1 MRSVCDSSRLF
12 LGGEGV
18 SNVKSMTGF
27 GKRESLCQDTMVGV
41 EVRAVNHRFCEI
53 SVRLPRLVS
62 DIELSLKE
70 LVKQVCARG
79 RVDVTVTLNGAG
91 GAGRTIHMD
100 HAVAKRYYQA
110 LQALQKEFHLG
121 GTIDVNVLAG
131 FRDIFSS
138 NEEPVSVE
146 GLSKMIL
153 GLTRQALQD
162 LEKMRQK
169 EGTALKR
176 DLTARIQAMA
186 VRVRTIADQVPLA
199 VEGYA
204 ERLRARVTRLLSGE
218 SVNLDRIAQEAVLF
232 AEKSDVTEEVTRL
245 ASHFSQFR
253 SALKEKGPI
262 GKRLDFLLQ
271 EMGREVNTI
280 GSKAND
286 TDISKHVVELKSELE
301 KVREQVQ
308 NIE

>member
-1 MRSVCDSSRLF
+1 
-12 LGGEGV
+12 
-18 SNVKSMTGF
+18 MTGF

-53 SVRLPRLVS
+53 SVRLPKLVS
-62 DIELSLKE
+62 DMELSLKE
-70 LVKQVCARG
+70 LVKQICARG
-79 RVDVTVTLNGAG
+79 RVDVTVTLNGTG
-91 GAGRTIHMD
+91 SPSRMVKID
-100 HAVAKRYYQA
+100 RVVARRYYQA
-110 LQALQKEFHLG
+110 LQSLQKEFHLDG
-121 GTIDVNVLAG
+121 AIDVNLLAG

-138 NEEPVSVE
+138 NEETLSVE

-153 GLTRQALQD
+153 GLTRHALQD

-169 EGTALKR
+169 EGAALKR
-176 DLTARIQAMA
+176 DLAARIQVMVA
-186 VRVRTIADQVPLA
+186 RVEEIESQVPSV

-204 ERLRARVTRLLSGE
+204 KRLEARVTRLLSGE
-218 SVNLDRIAQEAVLF
+218 SVNSDRIAQEAVLF

-245 ASHFSQFR
+245 SSHFTQFR
-253 SALKEKGPI
+253 SALKAKEAV

-286 TDISKHVVELKSELE
+286 ANISKHVVELKSELE

-308 NIE
+308 NVE

>member
-1 MRSVCDSSRLF
+1 
-12 LGGEGV
+12 
-18 SNVKSMTGF
+18 
-27 GKRESLCQDTMVGV
+27 MVGV

-53 SVRLPRLVS
+53 SVRVPKVVS
-62 DIELSLKE
+62 ELELSLKE

-79 RVDVTVTLNGAG
+79 RVDLTVTLNGAG
-91 GAGRTIHMD
+91 SSARAVQMD
-100 HAVAKRYYQA
+100 RVVAKRYYQA

-131 FRDIFSS
+131 FRDIFTST
-138 NEEPVSVE
+138 EEPVSVE

-153 GLTRQALQD
+153 GLARHALQD

-169 EGTALKR
+169 EGAALKR
-176 DLTARIQAMA
+176 DLTARIQLMA
-186 VRVRTIADQVPLA
+186 TRVKAIEEQVPLA
-199 VEGYA
+199 VKGYA
-204 ERLRARVTRLLSGE
+204 ERLQARVTKLLSAE
-218 SVNLDRIAQEAVLF
+218 SVNLDRIAQEAILF

-245 ASHFSQFR
+245 ASHFAQFR
-253 SALKEKGPI
+253 SALKEKDAV

-286 TDISKHVVELKSELE
+286 TEISKHVVELKSELE

-308 NIE
+308 NVE